1 MYAAAAPDSLLN
13 MFEIRAL
20 SVDNLSTARYVVTT
34 ALARVASE
42 HYSPAQIEAFG
53 EFVRSPHSTDVLL
66 GNRAYG
72 AWVGSEMVGVA
83 AWSVGEAK
91 SPTARILAVF
101 VHPLFGGDGIGT
113 RLTEYLEDEA
123 RAAGY
128 RDLETN
134 ATLNAIGFFEKLD
147 YLEIRRGVWGLPSG
161 RQMPIAFMRK
171 VNGARP
177 DFMH

>member
-1 MYAAAAPDSLLN
+1 MTCRRRGMSSRRRSHVSPLSIIRPLRLKRSANSCAAHYA
-13 MFEIRAL
+13 
-20 SVDNLSTARYVVTT
+20 
-34 ALARVASE
+34 
-42 HYSPAQIEAFG
+42 
-53 EFVRSPHSTDVLL
+53 DVLL

-128 RDLETN
+128 RALETN

>member
-1 MYAAAAPDSLLN
+1 M
-13 MFEIRAL
+13 
-20 SVDNLSTARYVVTT
+20 
-34 ALARVASE
+34 
-42 HYSPAQIEAFG
+42 
-53 EFVRSPHSTDVLL
+53 LL

-128 RDLETN
+128 RALETN
-134 ATLNAIGFFEKLD
+134 ATLNAIGFFEKLGLSGD
-147 YLEIRRGVWGLPSG
+147 PARRLGFAVRASDAHRLHAQSQRRPPRLHALTIGSG
-161 RQMPIAFMRK
+161 
-171 VNGARP
+171 GAAEQPRLSLLTSNQR
-177 DFMH
+177 